1 MFSNAKSVLFKN
13 RVTTQE
19 EVIEKVDRINM
30 DDIDFVLKEC
40 FGSGV
45 LNTSY
50 VGQNVESD
58 KLNSIILDSDK
69 AYNNKNNSGKIEI

>member
-1 MFSNAKSVLFKN
+1 
-13 RVTTQE
+13 
-19 EVIEKVDRINM
+19 M